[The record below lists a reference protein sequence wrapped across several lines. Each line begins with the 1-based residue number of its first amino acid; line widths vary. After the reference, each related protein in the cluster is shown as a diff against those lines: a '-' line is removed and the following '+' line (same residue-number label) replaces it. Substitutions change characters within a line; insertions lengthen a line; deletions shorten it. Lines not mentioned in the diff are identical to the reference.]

1 MFAICRGNFYRLF
14 VLTLTGE
21 YNNQGLHLRFGNK
34 KAHFGIVI
42 IRITRF
48 YAFLTNKIYQS
59 KRRMDINRI
68 ERRVKK
74 INAVLE
80 AFKEDNRISAIEKD
94 LLLGYVRE
102 LYDLIRESDADSFD
116 VTTATPSPEVKSA
129 PEVTTVAIKPEVVK
143 PVETPIHQPVAP
155 KEEVVIEVQAAP
167 LPKKEEVVVEVPK
180 AAEPPQP
187 QPTATPKNHYSEEL
201 EAIFKMDEITDL
213 SAKLSMSKIDD
224 ISKAIGINERIFT
237 INELFGGNG
246 NLFTSIINQL
256 NACQDFDQAKALLI
270 AEVAIPQQWEKED
283 KVRKAQQF
291 VKHVR
296 RKFN

>member
-1 MFAICRGNFYRLF
+1 M
-14 VLTLTGE
+14 
-21 YNNQGLHLRFGNK
+21 LRFGNK
-34 KAHFGIVI
+34 KALFGIVI
-42 IRITRF
+42 IRMTGF

-116 VTTATPSPEVKSA
+116 VTAAAPSPEVKAA
-129 PEVTTVAIKPEVVK
+129 PEVAPTVVKPEVVK
-143 PVETPIHQPVAP
+143 SVEVPVHQTVAP

-167 LPKKEEVVVEVPK
+167 IPKKEEVVVEVPK
-180 AAEPPQP
+180 AVEPPQP
-187 QPTATPKNHYSEEL
+187 QPEATQKQNYSEEL

-246 NLFTSIINQL
+246 TLFTNIINQL
-256 NACQDFDQAKALLI
+256 NACRDFDQAKALLI

>member
-1 MFAICRGNFYRLF
+1 M
-14 VLTLTGE
+14 
-21 YNNQGLHLRFGNK
+21 LRFGNK
-34 KAHFGIVI
+34 KALFGIVI
-42 IRITRF
+42 IRMTGF

-102 LYDLIRESDADSFD
+102 LYDLIRESDADPFD
-116 VTTATPSPEVKSA
+116 VTAAAPSPEVKAA
-129 PEVTTVAIKPEVVK
+129 PEVAPTVVKPEVVK
-143 PVETPIHQPVAP
+143 PVEVPVHQTVAP

-167 LPKKEEVVVEVPK
+167 IPKKEEVVVEVPK
-180 AAEPPQP
+180 AVEPPQP
-187 QPTATPKNHYSEEL
+187 QPVAAQKQNYSEEM

-246 NLFTSIINQL
+246 NLFTNIINQL
-256 NACQDFDQAKALLI
+256 NACRDFDQAKALLI

>member
-1 MFAICRGNFYRLF
+1 
-14 VLTLTGE
+14 
-21 YNNQGLHLRFGNK
+21 
-34 KAHFGIVI
+34 
-42 IRITRF
+42 
-48 YAFLTNKIYQS
+48 
-59 KRRMDINRI
+59 MDINRI

-74 INAVLE
+74 IVAVLE

-116 VTTATPSPEVKSA
+116 VKSNPTFIESTVHHTQNAVPVPPTAKTEAPRITEVPE
-129 PEVTTVAIKPEVVK
+129 IKEQ
-143 PVETPIHQPVAP
+143 PI
-155 KEEVVIEVQAAP
+155 
-167 LPKKEEVVVEVPK
+167 PK
-180 AAEPPQP
+180 AAEPAKVVETVVTTPQP
-187 QPTATPKNHYSEEL
+187 EPVVASPQPAPVVVAEVVPTPKQEPAKVAEEPIFTAGGSAYSEEM

-246 NLFTSIINQL
+246 ELFNKMIDRL
-256 NACQDFDQAKALLI
+256 NACQSFDQAKSILI
-270 AEVAIPQQWEKED
+270 HEVATPHQWEKED

>member
-1 MFAICRGNFYRLF
+1 
-14 VLTLTGE
+14 
-21 YNNQGLHLRFGNK
+21 
-34 KAHFGIVI
+34 
-42 IRITRF
+42 
-48 YAFLTNKIYQS
+48 
-59 KRRMDINRI
+59 MDINRI

-116 VTTATPSPEVKSA
+116 VAKTAPVVETRVAAEPTVSA
-129 PEVTTVAIKPEVVK
+129 PKVEAVKVVEPPK
-143 PVETPIHQPVAP
+143 VEPVMP
-155 KEEVVIEVQAAP
+155 KEEIIEPIQHTTPPPPPVEIPKIEVKAQP
-167 LPKKEEVVVEVPK
+167 EPSVVTP
-180 AAEPPQP
+180 AEAVVSHKI
-187 QPTATPKNHYSEEL
+187 TYSEEL

-246 NLFTSIINQL
+246 QLFTTIIDNL
-256 NACQDFDQAKALLI
+256 NACHSFEQAKALLI
-270 AEVAIPQQWEKED
+270 KEVAIPQQWEKED